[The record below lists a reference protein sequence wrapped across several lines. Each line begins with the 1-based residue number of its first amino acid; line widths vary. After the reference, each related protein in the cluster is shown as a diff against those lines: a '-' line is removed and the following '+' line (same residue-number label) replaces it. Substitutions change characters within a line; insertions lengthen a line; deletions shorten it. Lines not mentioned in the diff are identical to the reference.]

1 MSIEIF
7 NLVLLLWLT
16 LLTGIGL
23 GSFLLAWTT
32 HHRYLEVREEDT
44 PPTRSRVLV
53 RRGSNSM
60 GDILINRGLDPY
72 SAIESPSLLK
82 SSPLRASVASYPLR
96 SRATRH

>member
-7 NLVLLLWLT
+7 NFVLLLWLT
-16 LLTGIGL
+16 LLTGMGL

-32 HHRYLEVREEDT
+32 HHRYLEIREEDT

-53 RRGSNSM
+53 QRGSNSM
-60 GDILINRGLDPY
+60 ADMLINRGVDPY

-82 SSPLRASVASYPLR
+82 SSPLRASAASYSLG
-96 SRATRH
+96 SRAKRH